1 MRSDIIWH
9 KPNCQPESVKDRPT
23 VAHEYI
29 FLFSKSEKY
38 YYGYESI
45 KEPSRTKGKLRNK
58 RTVWSINTQSSRNT
72 NYATFPLELA
82 KTMVLAGTEKGDSVL
97 DPFFGTGT
105 VLRACIELGRKFD
118 GIDIDPDSIR
128 YIQELG

>member
-1 MRSDIIWH
+1 METKTWKLYHR
-9 KPNCQPESVKDRPT
+9 DR
-23 VAHEYI
+23 EYARQCGDPVLQEVLAETRFDAEQRWNGLSPVGVI
-29 FLFSKSEKY
+29 AVE
-38 YYGYESI
+38 
-45 KEPSRTKGKLRNK
+45 
-58 RTVWSINTQSSRNT
+58 
-72 NYATFPLELA
+72 ATGSGLEPLELA